1 LEEEAVE
8 DEEADLEYEVQSL
21 SRPFEVQKVVAAL
34 HVDFPGKDPN
44 DAVVDRLVEGGVTEL
59 RLVLSDYGQPHAPI
73 SVESKPEEYPG
84 GEPSQVTSILVTTD
98 ESTADLINDHMN
110 DHLAPLFRREL
121 DAAGRDRAKVSTFLD
136 GWLRWF

>member
-1 LEEEAVE
+1 M
-8 DEEADLEYEVQSL
+8 
-21 SRPFEVQKVVAAL
+21 
-34 HVDFPGKDPN
+34 
-44 DAVVDRLVEGGVTEL
+44 
-59 RLVLSDYGQPHAPI
+59 VLSDYGQPHAPV
-73 SVESKPEEYPG
+73 SVERKPEEYPG